1 MIRNNSA
8 NFKKVAIIILNY
20 NSWQDTI
27 DCATL
32 LLKQNWPDFI
42 VIVVDNSSS
51 DGSVEKMKAEW
62 TLRGDIRYVAE
73 YQKDEAEDGGIAE
86 REKELERY
94 GSREKL
100 VLIKNDKNL
109 GYSAGNN
116 VGIRYAIRKNADAVL
131 IVNPDVRVEDTS
143 SLQKMADV
151 MFSNDSIYI
160 VGPNIIDA
168 EGNRQSPLKEP
179 GFFKEIINPFVSAFL
194 KKLFGKPLNY
204 LESIKS
210 DKPYGVEKVSGACL
224 IIKISFLKEI
234 GLLDENVFLYCEE
247 PILMYMVQEY
257 NGKIIYIPT
266 VFVKHLHQEKEENV
280 FKYRQFIKSRLY
292 FLSKYKRYNFLKI
305 ALIKTSYSLVLLSKM
320 LRSLGK
326 RSSFMP

>member
-1 MIRNNSA
+1 MIKNNSA
-8 NFKKVAIIILNY
+8 SFKKVAIIILNY
-20 NSWQDTI
+20 NGWRDTI
-27 DCATL
+27 ECLESLQKLDYPNYLT
-32 LLKQNWPDFI
+32 
-42 VIVVDNSSS
+42 VVVDNGSS
-51 DGSVEKMKAEW
+51 DGSVEKIKSWAEGKV
-62 TLRGDIRYVAE
+62 RVVEYEREIAE
-73 YQKDEAEDGGIAE
+73 QGGI
-86 REKELERY
+86 KELEEELQRY
-94 GSREKL
+94 PNDKKI
-100 VLIKNDKNL
+100 VLIKNNANL

-116 VGIRYAIRKNADAVL
+116 VGIRYAIQKNADAVL
-131 IVNPDVRVEDTS
+131 IVNPDVRIEDTS
-143 SLQKMADV
+143 SLQKMANV

-168 EGNRQSPLKEP
+168 MGNRQSPLKEP
-179 GFFKEIINPFVSAFL
+179 GFFEEIMNPFVSIFL
-194 KKLFGKPLNY
+194 RKLFGKPLNY
-204 LESIKS
+204 IESIKS
-210 DKPYGVEKVSGACL
+210 DKPYEVEKVSGACL

-247 PILMYMVQEY
+247 PILMYIVQEY

>member
-1 MIRNNSA
+1 MIKNNSA
-8 NFKKVAIIILNY
+8 SFKKVAIIILNY
-20 NSWQDTI
+20 NGWRDTI
-27 DCATL
+27 ECLESLQKLDYPNYLT
-32 LLKQNWPDFI
+32 
-42 VIVVDNSSS
+42 VVVDNGSS
-51 DGSVEKMKAEW
+51 DGSVEKIKSWAEGKV
-62 TLRGDIRYVAE
+62 RVVEYEREIAE
-73 YQKDEAEDGGIAE
+73 QGGI
-86 REKELERY
+86 KELEEELQRY
-94 GSREKL
+94 PNDKKI
-100 VLIKNDKNL
+100 VLIKNNANL

-116 VGIRYAIRKNADAVL
+116 VGIRYAIQKNADAVL
-131 IVNPDVRVEDTS
+131 IVNPDVRIEDTS
-143 SLQKMADV
+143 SLQKMANV

-168 EGNRQSPLKEP
+168 MGNRQSPLKEP
-179 GFFKEIINPFVSAFL
+179 GFFEEIMNPFVSIFL
-194 KKLFGKPLNY
+194 RKLFGKPLNY
-204 LESIKS
+204 IESIKS
-210 DKPYGVEKVSGACL
+210 DKPYEVEKVSGACL
-224 IIKISFLKEI
+224 IIKTSFLKEI

-247 PILMYMVQEY
+247 PILMYIVQEY

>member
-1 MIRNNSA
+1 MIKNNSA
-8 NFKKVAIIILNY
+8 SFKKVAIIILNY
-20 NSWQDTI
+20 NGWRDTI
-27 DCATL
+27 ECLESLQKLDYPNYLT
-32 LLKQNWPDFI
+32 
-42 VIVVDNSSS
+42 VVVDNGSS
-51 DGSVEKMKAEW
+51 DGSVEKIKSWAEGKV
-62 TLRGDIRYVAE
+62 RVVEYEREIAE
-73 YQKDEAEDGGIAE
+73 QGGI
-86 REKELERY
+86 KELEEELQRY
-94 GSREKL
+94 PNDKKI
-100 VLIKNDKNL
+100 VLIKNNANL

-116 VGIRYAIRKNADAVL
+116 VGIRYAIQKNAEAVL
-131 IVNPDVRVEDTS
+131 IVNPDVRIEDTS
-143 SLQKMADV
+143 SLQKMANV

-168 EGNRQSPLKEP
+168 MGNRQSPLKEP
-179 GFFKEIINPFVSAFL
+179 GFFEEIMNPFVSIFL
-194 KKLFGKPLNY
+194 RKLFGKPLNY
-204 LESIKS
+204 IESIKS
-210 DKPYGVEKVSGACL
+210 DKPYEVEKVSGACL

-247 PILMYMVQEY
+247 PILMYIVQEY